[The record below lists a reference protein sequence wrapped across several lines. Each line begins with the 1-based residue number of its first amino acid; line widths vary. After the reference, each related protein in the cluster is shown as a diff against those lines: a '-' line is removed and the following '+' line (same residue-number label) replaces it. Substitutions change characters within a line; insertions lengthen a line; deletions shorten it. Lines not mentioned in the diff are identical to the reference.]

1 MIVLYKYLDSQT
13 YSTPQNCIYASR
25 LPILYKTMT
34 HQEKRVA
41 CFSYNLKREYI
52 GRVFNPPLDLIGC
65 FSDVWF
71 SKLQSGNPNSSF
83 FVKTKVFFTPKKLIL
98 NILHIKT
105 KQNKKTNVHHKRR
118 NRYNLQ
124 AEHEEIQKT
133 TFCSNLA
140 EPLALPHPV
149 PQILPL
155 AFLWEWREA

>member
-1 MIVLYKYLDSQT
+1 MYGF
-13 YSTPQNCIYASR
+13 QNF
-25 LPILYKTMT
+25 
-34 HQEKRVA
+34 RVA
-41 CFSYNLKREYI
+41 TQTALSLSRPKYFS
-52 GRVFNPPLDLIGC
+52 
-65 FSDVWF
+65 
-71 SKLQSGNPNSSF
+71 
-83 FVKTKVFFTPKKLIL
+83 PKKLIL